1 MAKQG
6 RTFDDICKSIRA
18 KQFVPV
24 YFLMGEE
31 SYFIDVITNLLIDN
45 VLSESE
51 RDFNQIIMYGADTEV
66 SSIIN
71 AVRRYP
77 MMSKYQLV
85 VVKEAQL
92 VKDLEFL
99 LNYLN
104 KPLATTVLV
113 INYKYK
119 TLTAT
124 NKLVS
129 AVNKIGVVFESRKL
143 YENQVSTFVAKQ
155 VQSHSLTIDEKA
167 TQMLVDFLGTD
178 LERICKEVDKLNIL
192 LSNKD
197 SRRITPELVEH
208 NIGISKDYNN
218 FELQKAL
225 AERNSLKA
233 NRIIHYFSE
242 NPKNNPIQ
250 VTLSVL
256 FTFFSNLLICYYTKD
271 RSEVNLAS
279 VLGLRPFQLYDYKT
293 GLRNFSAMKV
303 FQIIGEIR
311 RTDARSKGVEN
322 TSVSNYDL
330 LKELLF
336 TILH

>member
-92 VKDLEFL
+92 VKDLEIL
-99 LNYLN
+99 LNYVN

-129 AVNKIGVVFESRKL
+129 AVNKIGVVFDSRKL
-143 YENQVSTFVAKQ
+143 YENQVPTFVAKQ
-155 VQSHSLTIDEKA
+155 VQSLSLTIDEKA
-167 TQMLVDFLGTD
+167 TQMLVDFLGSD

-271 RSEVNLAS
+271 RSEANLAS
-279 VLGLRPFQLYDYKT
+279 VLGLRPFQIYDYKT